1 MNREI
6 KFKAWNHIIG
16 RMTEKA
22 YTLQELYS
30 EKVNF
35 TNLIFLQWT
44 YQCDKNKSE
53 IYLGD
58 LVEINRYDKPLIG
71 EIKQLKG
78 GQYYIDHKEVNLKYR
93 HQIHCEVC
101 DTDSPIF
108 FLDFFDAY
116 EIKIVGNIF
125 QNANILN

>member
-1 MNREI
+1 MNEDI
-6 KFKAWNHIIG
+6 KFKAWNHIVG

-35 TNLIFLQWT
+35 TNLIFLQFT
-44 YQCDKNKSE
+44 RQHDKNNDE
-53 IYLGD
+53 IYLGH
-58 LVEINRYDKPLIG
+58 IIKIYRYDEPLIG
-71 EIKQLKG
+71 EVKQLKG
-78 GQYYIDHKEVNLKYR
+78 GQYYIDHKKVSLKYS

-101 DTDSPIF
+101 ETDSLVF

-116 EIKIVGNIF
+116 EIAI
-125 QNANILN
+125 